1 MSKSFFTLLVALLL
15 TANLNAQLL
24 GSLDIDPKKFS
35 MQSTPD
41 SLLIKA
47 IDGSVVVV
55 RQSYQ
60 VKHKKSGK
68 IYGRNG
74 RTDFGHF
81 YSLGVKTDA
90 GLVLTDGA
98 LKPWV
103 FDPAFNKV
111 EKDYEPV
118 ISLTEVR
125 EIEQNNSAKFTQCPL
140 QLSRNQPDGAW
151 IANAR
156 DVTSGAM
163 ELDSQEGNKVG
174 WIVWISCKKD
184 LDDDPEAGFKIVTVS
199 NTVESISSNVF
210 FDVETTNSDDKL
222 LGGLFVSPCYLGGGH
237 VTFKLSG
244 MIVKVD
250 DNWKLRTPF
259 IGYSVGKAS
268 QETENQ
274 PDPVQVEQEAD
285 EEVELTPVEG
295 DNKKKL
301 KGKKQ

>member
-1 MSKSFFTLLVALLL
+1 MNKSFLTLLVALLL
-15 TANLNAQLL
+15 SSNLNAQLL

-55 RQSYQ
+55 KQSYQ

-68 IYGRNG
+68 TYGRSG
-74 RTDFGHF
+74 RADFGHS

-98 LKPWV
+98 LKPWI

-125 EIEQNNSAKFTQCPL
+125 EIEQNNSAKFIQCPL
-140 QLSRNQPDGAW
+140 QLSRQQMDGAW
-151 IANAR
+151 IANAK
-156 DVTSGAM
+156 DAISGAM
-163 ELDSQEGNKVG
+163 ELDIQEGNKVG

-184 LDDDPEAGFKIVTVS
+184 LDDDPETGFKIVTVS
-199 NTVESISSNVF
+199 KTVENASPNDV
-210 FDVETTNSDDKL
+210 FDVEITNNDDRL
-222 LGGLFVSPCYLGGGH
+222 LGGLFVTPCYLGGGH

-244 MIVKVD
+244 MLVLVD

-259 IGYSVGKAS
+259 IGYSVEKVS
-268 QETENQ
+268 QEPEKQ
-274 PDPVQVEQEAD
+274 PDPILVESETD
-285 EEVELTPVEG
+285 DEVELTPVGG
-295 DNKKKL
+295 DNKKKK